1 MIGNKE
7 YNEKLYVSF
16 QLSQKVPENNFYRR
30 LKGIL
35 DLRFITRQTKHYY
48 GTEGQKSIDPEVFF
62 KLMLVGYL
70 ENINS
75 DRRIIEHASMRL
87 DILFFIGYD
96 IDEPLPWHST
106 LSRTRNLYGEEVFLS
121 LFRKVLSMCIDRGMV
136 SGKRQAI
143 DSAFIKANAS
153 MDSLVEKEVV
163 ECSQDYLDELNEND
177 DDNNDHNENKPIV
190 TTQKKKQVEQHHAW
204 KKKAY
209 KDMPGTSVK
218 ENTSLDDNGNTIR
231 PKFLSNHTHYSP
243 TDSDARI
250 AVKPGKPRQL
260 YYSGQISVDTSSH
273 VICGAMANF
282 ADRRD
287 SQSLPAILTQTID
300 NLKPYEINI
309 LEALADT
316 GYSSGDALRLLEFYR
331 ITGYIPNFG
340 QFKPV
345 REGFTY
351 DPEKDCYTCSQGV
364 LLPYKKT
371 HTDAKGNIKKAY
383 RSSRIHCKAC
393 YLRSKCI
400 GKSFE
405 KTIEDCIDKP
415 YYDKM
420 RERMQT
426 RKAKI
431 MKNLRSSTVE
441 PVLGTLINFMNMK
454 RVNTRGIELASKHV
468 LLAATVYNLKKY
480 MNTVQ
485 RGARAAAIKALKV
498 NSSPILTLILVRF
511 AQLIEFLCLNE
522 KNIKF
527 SIPLII
533 KVNY

>member
-1 MIGNKE
+1 MLGNKE

-16 QLSQKVPENNFYRR
+16 QLSQKVPANNFYRR
-30 LKGIL
+30 LKSIL
-35 DLRFITRQTKHYY
+35 DLRFITQQTKHYY
-48 GTEGQKSIDPEVFF
+48 GSEGQKSIDPEVFF

-106 LSRTRNLYGEEVFLS
+106 LSRTRKLYGEEVFLS

-153 MDSLVEKEVV
+153 MDSLAEKEVV
-163 ECSQDYLDELNEND
+163 ESSQDYLDELNEND
-177 DDNNDHNENKPIV
+177 DDDSNENKPTV
-190 TTQKKKQVEQHHAW
+190 TRQKKEQVEQHHTW
-204 KKKAY
+204 KKKTY
-209 KDMPGTSVK
+209 KDMPGSRAK
-218 ENTSLDDNGNTIR
+218 ESTQLDDNGNTIR

-243 TDSDARI
+243 TDPDARI

-260 YYSGQISVDTSSH
+260 NYSGQISVDTRSH
-273 VICGAMANF
+273 IICGAMANF

-287 SQSLPAILTQTID
+287 SQSLPAILTQTMD
-300 NLKPYEINI
+300 NLKPHEIKI

-316 GYSSGDALRLLEFYR
+316 GYSSGDALRLLEFQR

-340 QFKPV
+340 QFKAV
-345 REGFTY
+345 REDFTY
-351 DPEKDCYTCSQGV
+351 DPENDRYICSQGIFIN
-364 LLPYKKT
+364 YKKT
-371 HTDAKGNIKKAY
+371 HSDAKGNVKKQY
-383 RSSRIHCKAC
+383 RSSRIDCKSC
-393 YLRSKCI
+393 SLRSACI

-405 KTIEDCIDKP
+405 KTIEDTIDKP
-415 YYDKM
+415 YYDQM
-420 RERMQT
+420 HVRMQT
-426 RKAKI
+426 YKAKI
-431 MKNLRSSTVE
+431 MKKLRSSTVE

-454 RVNTRGIELASKHV
+454 RVNTRGLELANKHV

-480 MNTVQ
+480 MKTVQ
-485 RGARAAAIKALKV
+485 RGARAVAIKALKV
-498 NSSPILTLILVRF
+498 KSNTLLTFILGRF
-511 AQLIEFLCLNE
+511 AQLLEFLCLNE
-522 KNIKF
+522 RNIKF
-527 SIPLII
+527 SNPLII
-533 KVNY
+533 KVNP